1 MDKLKSLQS
10 WVRDLKHANE
20 VPIPTYLS
28 HLTTALK
35 LAADQAAEIKRLREA
50 LQRERQ
56 WWENVMELGA
66 DNEPLNYEMAYARL
80 DSLDKAL
87 AESEA
92 NND

>member
-50 LQRERQ
+50 LKKYGRHSTPETCC
-56 WWENVMELGA
+56 EKSKHSDFKCNCGFDEV
-66 DNEPLNYEMAYARL
+66 
-80 DSLDKAL
+80 L

-92 NND
+92 GDEPTM